1 MAVNGR
7 ELNAAEVAYAAIN
20 HVEKVQFILHIKE
33 IPTNEGRS
41 EPRAAARSRA
51 QLSVPHLSVVHD
63 SRTRSPIRCG
73 FWCLVLRFQTGL

>member
-41 EPRAAARSRA
+41 ALAPPAIRTAF
-51 QLSVPHLSVVHD
+51 SVMHEFSD
-63 SRTRSPIRCG
+63 SDAFSDSMRI
-73 FWCLVLRFQTGL
+73 LVSCTTIPDRL